1 MEVKVK
7 TELIKPIS
15 EIRIEE
21 ENYETEKLLDMEETK
36 NIIRIEM
43 NTIEYPLFTKNKKI
57 DINTGIK
64 YIFNVSIY

>member
-21 ENYETEKLLDMEETK
+21 EKLEDYFSELIGGGE
-36 NIIRIEM
+36 I
-43 NTIEYPLFTKNKKI
+43 
-57 DINTGIK
+57 G
-64 YIFNVSIY
+64 